1 MNTNLQQASSSSNSS
16 QLTCIDSNW
25 PISSNTYNQQYT
37 FPIQH
42 SSTGVERYRSSLSSH
57 RSAPYQSNF
66 QAATHHHHHHQYSS
80 LQPPLP
86 PPPMLNYSSLL
97 ENNNNEP
104 ANRQISSSSS
114 SPPNLNQ
121 FSNSTTATTTS
132 TSNIINT

>member
-1 MNTNLQQASSSSNSS
+1 MNTNLQQASSSS
-16 QLTCIDSNW
+16 QLAGINDTNW

-66 QAATHHHHHHQYSS
+66 QAATHHHHHHHQYSS
-80 LQPPLP
+80 LQPPFPPPP

-97 ENNNNEP
+97 ENNNSNEP
-104 ANRQISSSSS
+104 ANRQISSSTSSS
-114 SPPNLNQ
+114 SPLNLNQ
-121 FSNSTTATTTS
+121 IFKKLEY
-132 TSNIINT
+132 